1 VLCGDIEMKWRGTQS
16 ASRKRYIEKFDTE
29 EVDRYE
35 SWILQL
41 TREDDEAVLSDIS
54 RVFKFRGGMSVL
66 DVGAGTGALCRIL
79 SQIPQLF
86 ITAMEPS
93 PAMLEK
99 LRTKPELKNVTVV
112 EGFCDSH
119 NDHEYFDDST
129 FDVIV
134 SRQLVNGLF
143 DPLTAF
149 HNWHRWLKNDGSVIV
164 IDGLYNRSAWT
175 ERWEEEID
183 VLPLSACQT
192 ISTIP
197 YLLEATGFK
206 INAVNYMKS
215 TNLIPSTRTKRYIVV
230 ASKPA

>member
-1 VLCGDIEMKWRGTQS
+1 MSWRGTQS
-16 ASRKRYIEKFDTE
+16 DSRKRYLEKFDSD

-54 RVFKFRGGMSVL
+54 SVFKFSEGMSIL
-66 DVGAGTGALCRIL
+66 DVGAGTGALCNIL
-79 SQIPQLF
+79 SKVPNLF
-86 ITAMEPS
+86 LTALEPS
-93 PAMLEK
+93 PVMLEK
-99 LRTKPELKNVTVV
+99 LKAKPELNRVTVV

-119 NDHEYFDDST
+119 NDCDLFDDSS

-143 DPLTAF
+143 DPISAF
-149 HNWHRWLKNDGSVIV
+149 KNWHRWLKNGGTVIV
-164 IDGLYNRSAWT
+164 IDGLYDRSAWAGK
-175 ERWEEEID
+175 WEEEID

-192 ISTIP
+192 TATIP

-206 INAVNYMKS
+206 VNTSNYMNS
-215 TNLIPSTRTKRYIVV
+215 TNLAPSTRTKRYIVS
-230 ASKPA
+230 ATKYT